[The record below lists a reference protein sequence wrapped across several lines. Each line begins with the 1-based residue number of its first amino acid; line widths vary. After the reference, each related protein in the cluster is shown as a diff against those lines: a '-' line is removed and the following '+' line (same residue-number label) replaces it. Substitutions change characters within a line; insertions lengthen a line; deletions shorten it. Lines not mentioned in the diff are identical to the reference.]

1 MSIIIS
7 LLGLVDIIMQP
18 NNRESILR
26 ARDPVPASHSRLL
39 PYGRDAK
46 SPPRTHGDAVDVA
59 VNGDRIQGFD
69 PIVLLSDA
77 YLSICINIFSEK
89 RGGTQDD
96 DNVNESPK
104 TKKTIEVVKAKLP

>member
-1 MSIIIS
+1 
-7 LLGLVDIIMQP
+7 MQP

-39 PYGRDAK
+39 PHGRDAK
-46 SPPRTHGDAVDVA
+46 FTPRTHGDAVDVA

-77 YLSICINIFSEK
+77 YLSICINIFSGK
-89 RGGTQDD
+89 RGG
-96 DNVNESPK
+96 ERK
-104 TKKTIEVVKAKLP
+104 MIIM